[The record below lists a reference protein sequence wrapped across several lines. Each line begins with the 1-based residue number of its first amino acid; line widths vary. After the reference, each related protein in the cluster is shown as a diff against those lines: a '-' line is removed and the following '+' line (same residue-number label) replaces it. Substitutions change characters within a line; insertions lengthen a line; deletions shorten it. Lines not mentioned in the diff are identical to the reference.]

1 MLFTFL
7 FTMACT
13 LVLAAVMIAI
23 RYRIEAL
30 SDAQPQAQFVLR
42 ARTASDL
49 MSYLVV
55 AYAFATVVLGGY
67 LVWSLI
73 RLRDLSR

>member
-1 MLFTFL
+1 
-7 FTMACT
+7 
-13 LVLAAVMIAI
+13 V
-23 RYRIEAL
+23 
-30 SDAQPQAQFVLR
+30 
-42 ARTASDL
+42 
-49 MSYLVV
+49 SYLIV